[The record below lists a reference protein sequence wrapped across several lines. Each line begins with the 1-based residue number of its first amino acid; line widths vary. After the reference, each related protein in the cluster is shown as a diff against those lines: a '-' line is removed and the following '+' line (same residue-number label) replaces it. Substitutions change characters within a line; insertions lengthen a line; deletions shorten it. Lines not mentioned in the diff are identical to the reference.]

1 MGTRGQERTWERKW
15 VPGAGPGPR
24 TASRNTAR
32 PGDSGPP
39 DRGLKCR
46 CRNAG
51 KRPRWRV
58 DEGCFSSRRERYST
72 RGAWSTH
79 AGGRRGHAGGV
90 RRVPQHRRGPPASGP
105 VKGGDTQGHVAAAA
119 PCARSA
125 ETAEVAIAGAGEGQL
140 STGRGASFWGED
152 SVEEGDGG
160 AGRTTLRTYE
170 THRVVQFEMVHLM
183 LREFR
188 LNKKRQQV
196 DENER
201 KSAAT
206 PASEPARTGAPRPQL
221 RGDRHRRAQPTGCR
235 HAAVRGL
242 CSGVTAWKRLSKR
255 HSANEL
261 PVLSMGKS
269 RPAPRPRASW
279 GFRAGPRPPSVLGG
293 CLGSGESA
301 PAPSQGCRWPRLPP
315 ASAACGPWRPLS
327 P

>member
-1 MGTRGQERTWERKW
+1 MLLFTE
-15 VPGAGPGPR
+15 GAIFH
-24 TASRNTAR
+24 AW
-32 PGDSGPP
+32 
-39 DRGLKCR
+39 GLV
-46 CRNAG
+46 
-51 KRPRWRV
+51 RPR
-58 DEGCFSSRRERYST
+58 GGPSRPR
-72 RGAWSTH
+72 
-79 AGGRRGHAGGV
+79 GGR
-90 RRVPQHRRGPPASGP
+90 PAR
-105 VKGGDTQGHVAAAA
+105 AAA
-119 PCARSA
+119 PTRAASVWSGEGRRHARPCGRGCTVCTVGGDGRA
-125 ETAEVAIAGAGEGQL
+125 AIAGAGEGQL

-152 SVEEGDGG
+152 SVEERDGG

-188 LNKKRQQV
+188 LNKKRQQA
-196 DENER
+196 DESER

-235 HAAVRGL
+235 HAGVRGL

-261 PVLSMGKS
+261 PVLGMGKS
-269 RPAPRPRASW
+269 RPASRPRASW

>member
-1 MGTRGQERTWERKW
+1 M
-15 VPGAGPGPR
+15 
-24 TASRNTAR
+24 
-32 PGDSGPP
+32 
-39 DRGLKCR
+39 L
-46 CRNAG
+46 
-51 KRPRWRV
+51 
-58 DEGCFSSRRERYST
+58 
-72 RGAWSTH
+72 
-79 AGGRRGHAGGV
+79 
-90 RRVPQHRRGPPASGP
+90 QHRRGPPASGP
-105 VKGGDTQGHVAAAA
+105 VKGGDTQGHVAAAP

-125 ETAEVAIAGAGEGQL
+125 ETAEAAIAGAGEGQL
-140 STGRGASFWGED
+140 STGRGASFRGED
-152 SVEEGDGG
+152 RVEERDGG

-188 LNKKRQQV
+188 LNKKRQQA
-196 DENER
+196 DESER

-261 PVLSMGKS
+261 PVLGMGKS

-315 ASAACGPWRPLS
+315 ASAASGPWRPLS